1 MVVASHQQHA
11 AQFGGARMVHVLED
25 IAAAVHARTLAVP
38 HGEYAVVLGRADQVH
53 LLRTPDGGGSQ
64 VFVDAGHE
72 LHVVRFQL
80 FFRFPQVF
88 IEAAQGRAAI
98 AGDEAGRVQA
108 SGLVAQALHHGQAH
122 EGLDAR
128 QEDGAGSGRVFVVE
142 ADAGQTGSVGGRRW
156 RGTGVSN
163 ERCGAVFR
171 GHGHGCLQKG
181 VSDNGCTRSAP
192 GKARAV
198 QTGWP
203 RMGGT

>member
-1 MVVASHQQHA
+1 MERTHIGFEKLRVYMVDMLEKGLGFPRETAEIS
-11 AQFGGARMVHVLED
+11 ARVL
-25 IAAAVHARTLAVP
+25 
-38 HGEYAVVLGRADQVH
+38 
-53 LLRTPDGGGSQ
+53 
-64 VFVDAGHE
+64 
-72 LHVVRFQL
+72 
-80 FFRFPQVF
+80 
-88 IEAAQGRAAI
+88 
-98 AGDEAGRVQA
+98 
-108 SGLVAQALHHGQAH
+108 
-122 EGLDAR
+122 
-128 QEDGAGSGRVFVVE
+128 VE